1 MTEAIHYNN
10 AVGVSATRSDEIT
23 LGDFAAAIRQRWRLA
38 AGAPVLASVLTLG
51 GSYLISPTFTARTSF
66 LPPQQ
71 QQGAAAGALAS
82 LGALAGIAG
91 GGVKSSG
98 DQYLAFL
105 QSRTVADRMVDRFDL
120 KQIYDTKLRHDALL
134 ELAQNTRT
142 SLGKKDG
149 LITLEVDDHD
159 PKRAAEMA
167 AAYVE
172 ELRRL
177 TAGLALTEAQQ
188 RRAFFEGQLNT
199 AREKLEAAQTAL
211 QGSGISAGAIRAEPK
226 ATAESFAKLKAE
238 ATTADIRLQALR
250 RSLSDQTAEVQQ
262 QLAIVS
268 GLRTEMERQGR
279 AESSNAQSGYLG
291 AYRDFKYH
299 EALFDLL
306 ARQYELAKVDES
318 RDGGQLQLIDA
329 AQVPERK
336 SKPKR
341 SMLMLAAAGL
351 TFLGICIHTGVL
363 LARRRRLGTRVD

>member
-1 MTEAIHYNN
+1 MTEAIHYK
-10 AVGVSATRSDEIT
+10 AAGLSAARSDEIT
-23 LGDFAAAIRQRWRLA
+23 LGDFAAAMRQRWRLA
-38 AGAPVLASVLTLG
+38 AGAPVLAGVLALG

-82 LGALAGIAG
+82 LGALAGVAG
-91 GGVKSSG
+91 GGIKSTG

-120 KQIYDTKLRHDALL
+120 KQIYDAKLRHDALL

-188 RRAFFEGQLNT
+188 RRAFFEGQLKT
-199 AREKLEAAQTAL
+199 AREKLEVAQTAL
-211 QGSGISAGAIRAEPK
+211 QGSGISTGAIRAEPK

-238 ATTADIRLQALR
+238 ATAADIRLQALR
-250 RSLSDQTAEVQQ
+250 RSLSDETAEVQQ
-262 QLAIVS
+262 QLAIVG

-291 AYRDFKYH
+291 AYRDFKYY

-341 SMLMLAAAGL
+341 SLLMLGAGAL
-351 TFLGICIHTGVL
+351 AFLGVCIRTATQLVA
-363 LARRRRLGTRVD
+363 ARRWRRGS